1 MKKNRKA
8 LNRAA
13 IAALSASM
21 VAPSVAPAIPVFAE
35 ELEKMTAEDVEA
47 ANKATPSTPE
57 IDQEDQEQSLPDEE
71 IEDEVI
77 DDEIMKDEVIDDET
91 SNDDLDATPSVPQQ
105 EEYPEFGTS
114 EFWDWFDELLMEIC
128 GEDVDRTNLSD
139 TEQERLLEKIQAWHK
154 TITEDVIDDDY
165 PAFSSEADSAFMKW
179 FMEFAASVDEDGN
192 INGYD
197 DDILLQWIKNSDAE
211 DVMHFLLMYRTITE
225 SGITPFSALG
235 DLWPAT
241 YGQNSNVF
249 EDGTGTKE
257 HPYII
262 DSVQDLR
269 AVAVEIANPG
279 STRNEDTYYKI
290 EAGTYDLQGCW
301 IPIGFPSND
310 GGTSTAF
317 RGHMAAEDGANIIN
331 LGIKA
336 NSQFGIDADLAEKIS
351 KQEAVGFFGVL
362 GDGATVTGLNIDTK
376 GNTLVGN
383 NYVGILAGDVQ
394 RATIKECTVK
404 GHVKG
409 YGYVGGLVGYTH
421 DDNTGSSNARTTII
435 EDCVADGVAAY
446 TVEKVG
452 SGEFLDGHACV
463 GGIVG
468 LAENTSVLDTSV
480 KTYTGNGGHVYGN
493 NAYVGG
499 IAGAILD
506 SDLYNSEVKQ
516 GEIGS
521 SNDFA
526 VGGILGAFGGGN
538 VKVARFSGDANT
550 PNSTNHYSAA
560 FIGTRVRGGHFVY
573 GEGANIGYL
582 FTDSKEK
589 ADTGICGSRI
599 EDDGV
604 FDTDAHIGYWHAN
617 DIRFSLISGNN
628 AEHSEDY
635 FYKELENGIKV
646 IRNDDE
652 AQNIE
657 TINHYT
663 ANKSGHPTRGYMLT
677 IETPMVDGKKAA
689 EITAHIDGTHKPIVT
704 ADDLGAYAPGDVV
717 YVSFK
722 PLKDGNVYFQMDN
735 EKEQNPYY
743 TYYEKDLFD
752 VFSEDTIT
760 EGLVNGNGFYFVM
773 PESDVTLGAKYK
785 SVSQGIEINPSRIVF
800 DVVQERTG
808 NRENPTITYKVTA
821 YDGDPSQDANV
832 NIITDIN
839 NKQWKDVLI
848 MTVNDDG
855 VETETKV
862 PFPLGSKVNGVD
874 NKKFNLQWA
883 IQDEQNNIV
892 KDLTVAG
899 DVEAGRKASFLLDV
913 SKDSDN
919 AMMNYIKSEEERQKQ
934 GGYKDSLT
942 SVAPKY
948 FHSMISAKATIED
961 SEDKDNP
968 PIGYTDITVRLHIKD
983 GTSVAVKRASLDRN
997 EITYDVVRT
1006 LTGDRT
1012 NPTVKY
1018 TVKGGDKG
1026 TTGASLTAAF
1036 EPDYFSNDQVH
1047 WYVSKDNGNL
1057 QSDRPVDVPA
1067 DHDTVGDGTIS
1078 VKQTGTGDHA
1088 YRNATINLD
1097 GITDTECTNATIKG
1111 WVDDQDLNYTDQ
1123 MLQVPA
1129 TEHSYTKYVKVTA
1142 EDKVNGNATDT
1153 CKVTVNFHTEDQTEI
1168 QPTAIEINDKGNI
1181 HNYNI
1186 LYKFAGDNQSEITAR
1201 TITKDDAAT
1210 TKLENGIGDQVS
1222 ATVSPVY
1229 DNTVHAPYKNGV
1241 VWSLGNH
1248 PDFPDLNV
1256 NDILHIDS
1264 KTGQITVRGYNN
1276 SAESADLGYSPWVQS
1291 LIRENKLDG
1300 TTVKVRVIAKTENGK
1315 LEDYKDI
1322 SISFKAET
1330 MSPSTEDSVKFDVV
1344 LTKDVANSLAD
1355 TDIQEK
1361 ETWSGTD
1368 AQKISATSTGTA
1380 EAPVFTVE
1388 GNQDIIRLRDSL
1400 TKAITTNKYVMVN
1413 TDAQWI
1419 QNIIK
1424 NRKTGNTGSEQVV
1437 VKAKTNS
1444 GTSVTEIPVAVNFR
1458 YDGTDMTASTVS
1470 ELPEGYEASPDVIV
1484 SSTPE
1489 NTYDV
1494 NKAQVK
1500 DRQITMDV
1508 VATQGNYS
1516 VNNPGTR
1523 KWSYGIVKLD
1533 NTTYSSQGVKEND
1546 AVYELS
1552 GDIKD
1557 YCKVD
1562 ANGYLVPIKGN
1573 WEDLIS
1579 AGQTKGSV
1587 SGIVTAKKEAD
1598 GKTTSDS
1605 YKVTINFRYDKAVLN
1620 SHEETFDVVYT
1631 HDSRTNSEKSHW
1643 SGDEYIQLKAQI
1655 SDESGQN
1662 VTPVW
1667 ESSDPSIVTVDQ
1679 DGRVFVNKE
1688 TWIKDI
1694 IDNAQAYDED
1704 THSGTKTVTVTAKHP
1719 TTGATADTC
1728 TFTVNFRYDKA
1739 IVDKNEEVY
1748 NLVLTQT
1755 SRTNNPSAKWSG
1767 NDLRKLNAKIFV
1779 APGLNNNPYWASE
1792 DSGIVTVDE
1801 AGNIQPVIDADWQK
1815 EIIAQ
1820 HRFSGQKKV
1829 AINVTNDAKTIKDS
1843 TNVTVNFNYENVEMD
1858 ENAKTMDVVITASGN
1873 RSNPNYTVT
1882 GATTG
1887 NVSAVLNSANPDEKK
1902 VVYSSGDSNLL
1913 KVDQDGRLSL
1923 VLPMVKDAN
1932 GNLVQAQGTE
1942 FSKNAH
1948 GFIQEALKHKFVD
1961 LDGQRYIS
1969 SIGIVVTA
1977 ASEDGRMADQC
1988 NVKLNIKYID
1998 NTYSSSGGGGGGGGS
2013 HSGGGGGGGSSSS
2026 AVTPGGT
2033 TSTGPASSI
2042 PDYVVSGGKW
2052 VQNAEGKWLY
2062 TNNRTYTNEW
2072 AAVLNPYADPNKGQK
2087 PFDWFHFGADS
2098 FMTVGWYTDANNDTF
2113 FLHNVSDNTLGHMY
2127 TGWNWID
2134 DNGDGF
2140 AECYYFQEQ
2149 SDGRRGR
2156 LFKNEK
2162 TPDGYTVNEKGQWTE
2177 NGQVITKDIRPQQ

>member
-1 MKKNRKA
+1 MKKNRKT
-8 LNRAA
+8 LNRATVA
-13 IAALSASM
+13 VLSASM
-21 VAPSVAPAIPVFAE
+21 VAPSLAPAIPVFAE
-35 ELEKMTAEDVEA
+35 ELDKMETNGEESE
-47 ANKATPSTPE
+47 NQATPSTPK
-57 IDQEDQEQSLPDEE
+57 PDKDDPLLDGE
-71 IEDEVI
+71 IENDAVI
-77 DDEIMKDEVIDDET
+77 EDDGIEDDQ
-91 SNDDLDATPSVPQQ
+91 DATASVP
-105 EEYPEFGTS
+105 EKEYPKFGTTA
-114 EFWDWFDELLMEIC
+114 FWDWFHSLLIEIC
-128 GEDVDRTNLSD
+128 GEGADFTELSD
-139 TEQERLLEKIQAWHK
+139 LEQENLLEYIREWHE
-154 TITEDVIDDDY
+154 TIAEDIADNTY
-165 PAFSSEADSAFMKW
+165 PAFSVDSDSD
-179 FMEFAASVDEDGN
+179 FMEWFNKYAVSMDEDGMV
-192 INGYD
+192 IGYKN
-197 DDILLQWIKNSDAE
+197 DILLQWIKNSEAE
-211 DVMHFLLMYRTITE
+211 DVMQFLLVYNAMREGNIMTL
-225 SGITPFSALG
+225 SAIG
-235 DLWPAT
+235 DLWPAA
-241 YGQNSNVF
+241 YGQNGDVF
-249 EDGTGTKE
+249 QNGTGEKE

-269 AVAVEIANPG
+269 AVALEIANPG
-279 STRNEDTYYKI
+279 SDRNEGTYYKI
-290 EAGTYDLQGCW
+290 ESGTYNLQGCW

-310 GGTSTAF
+310 GGKTTAF
-317 RGHMAAEDGANIIN
+317 RGHMAAEEGVDIIN

-336 NSQFGIDADLAEKIS
+336 NNELGISPDMAKAIS
-351 KQEAVGFFGVL
+351 RQESVGFFGTI

-376 GNTLVGN
+376 GNTLVGK

-409 YGYVGGLVGYTH
+409 YGYVGGLVGYAH
-421 DDNTGSSNARTTII
+421 DDSTGSSNARTTVI
-435 EDCVADGVAAY
+435 EDCTADGVAAY
-446 TVEKVG
+446 TIDKVG
-452 SGEFLDGHACV
+452 SDEFLDGHACV
-463 GGIVG
+463 GGIIG
-468 LAENTSVLDTSV
+468 LAENASIVDTSV
-480 KTYTGNGGHVYGN
+480 TTYTGSGGHIYGN

-516 GEIGS
+516 GEVGS
-521 SNDFA
+521 ANDFA

-538 VKVARFSGDANT
+538 VKVARFSGNANT

-604 FDTDAHIGYWHAN
+604 FDTDAHIGYWHTN
-617 DIRFSLISGNN
+617 DTRFSLISGNN
-628 AEHSEDY
+628 AEHSDDY
-635 FYKELENGIKV
+635 FYKELENGIKA
-646 IRNDDE
+646 IRNDND
-652 AQNIE
+652 AQNID
-657 TINHYT
+657 TINHFT
-663 ANKSGHPTRGYMLT
+663 ANHSGYPTRGYLLT
-677 IETPMVDGKKAA
+677 IETPMVEGKKAA

-735 EKEQNPYY
+735 EKGQNPYY

-760 EGLVNGNGFYFVM
+760 EGLTNGNGFYFTM

-785 SVSQGIEINPSRIVF
+785 SVSQGIEIDPSRIVF

-808 NRENPTITYKVTA
+808 DRENPTITYKVTA
-821 YDGDPSQDANV
+821 YDGDPSQDTGAK
-832 NIITDIN
+832 IITDIN

-848 MTVNDDG
+848 MTVNDHG
-855 VETETKV
+855 VETETKA

-874 NKKFNLQWA
+874 NQKFNLQWA
-883 IQDEQNNIV
+883 VQDERNNIV
-892 KDLTVAG
+892 KDLTVSGDLAAG
-899 DVEAGRKASFLLDV
+899 QKASFLLDV

-919 AMMNYIKSEEERQKQ
+919 ALMEYIRSEEERQKQ

-961 SEDKDNP
+961 SVDEDNP

-1018 TVKGGDKG
+1018 TIKGGDKG

-1047 WYVSKDNGNL
+1047 WYISKDNGNL
-1057 QSDRPVDVPA
+1057 QADRPVDVPA
-1067 DHDTVGDGTIS
+1067 DHNTAGDGTIS

-1097 GITDTECTNATIKG
+1097 GMTDTECTNATIKG
-1111 WVDDQDLNYTDQ
+1111 WVDDQDLNYTKQ
-1123 MLQVPA
+1123 MLKVPD
-1129 TEHSYTKYVKVTA
+1129 TGHSYTKYVKVTA

-1153 CKVTVNFHTEDQTEI
+1153 CKVTVNFHTDDQTEI
-1168 QPTAIEINDKGNI
+1168 QPTNIEINDKGNI

-1186 LYKFAGDNQSEITAR
+1186 LYKFAGGNQSEITAR
-1201 TITKDDAAT
+1201 TITMDDAAT
-1210 TKLENGIGDQVS
+1210 TKLENGIGDKVS

-1229 DNTVHAPYKNGV
+1229 DNSIHEPYKNGV
-1241 VWSLGNH
+1241 IWSLGNH

-1264 KTGQITVRGYNN
+1264 KTGQITIRGFNG
-1276 SAESADLGYSPWVQS
+1276 STESTELGYSPWVQS

-1300 TTVKVRVIAKTENGK
+1300 TTVKVRVVAKTENGK
-1315 LEDYKDI
+1315 LEDYQDI

-1330 MSPSTEDSVKFDVV
+1330 MSPGTEDTVKFDVV
-1344 LTKDVANSLAD
+1344 LTKEAANSLAD
-1355 TDIQEK
+1355 TDVQMK
-1361 ETWSGTD
+1361 ENWNGTD
-1368 AQKISATSTGTA
+1368 AQQISATSTGTA

-1400 TKAITTNKYVMVN
+1400 ARSITTNKYVTVN
-1413 TDAQWI
+1413 TAAKWI
-1419 QNIIK
+1419 QDIIN
-1424 NRKTGNTGSEQVV
+1424 NRKNGNTGSEQVV
-1437 VKAKTNS
+1437 IKAQTNS
-1444 GTSVTEIPVAVNFR
+1444 GTSVTEIPVSVNFR
-1458 YDGTDMTASTVS
+1458 YDGTDMTAETISK
-1470 ELPEGYEASPDVIV
+1470 LPEGYEASPDVIV
-1484 SSTPE
+1484 SATPE
-1489 NTYDV
+1489 DTYDV
-1494 NKAQVK
+1494 KKAQVK

-1516 VNNPGTR
+1516 VSNPGTR
-1523 KWSYGIVKLD
+1523 KWSYGIVKLE

-1557 YCKVD
+1557 YCRVD
-1562 ANGYLVPIKGN
+1562 ANGYLVPIKGH

-1579 AGQTKGSV
+1579 SGQTKGSV
-1587 SGIVTAKKEAD
+1587 SGIVTARKETD
-1598 GKTTSDS
+1598 GKATTDS
-1605 YKVTINFRYDKAVLN
+1605 YKVTINFRYDKTVLD

-1643 SGDEYIQLKAQI
+1643 SGDGYIQLKAQI
-1655 SDESGQN
+1655 SDENGHN

-1688 TWIKDI
+1688 TWIQEI
-1694 IDNAQAYDED
+1694 IDNAQAYGED

-1728 TFTVNFRYDKA
+1728 LFTVNFRYDQA
-1739 IVDKNEEVY
+1739 IVDRNEEVY

-1779 APGLNNNPYWASE
+1779 APGLNNNPYWSSE

-1801 AGNIQPVIDADWQK
+1801 AGNIQPVINADWQK

-1829 AINVTNDAKTIKDS
+1829 AINVANDTKTIKDS
-1843 TNVTVNFNYENVEMD
+1843 TNVTVNFNYENVEMA

-1873 RSNPNYTVT
+1873 RSNPSYAVT

-1887 NVSAVLNSANPDEKK
+1887 SVSAVLNSVNPDETK
-1902 VVYSSGDSNLL
+1902 VVYSSGDSGLL
-1913 KVDQDGRLSL
+1913 SVDQNGKLSL
-1923 VLPMVKDAN
+1923 VLPMVKDSN
-1932 GNLVQAQGTE
+1932 GNPVQAQGSA
-1942 FSKNAH
+1942 FANNAH
-1948 GFIQEALKHKFVD
+1948 GFIKEALKHKFVD
-1961 LDGQRYIS
+1961 ADGQRYIS
-1969 SIGIVVTA
+1969 SIGVVVTA

-1988 NVKLNIKYID
+1988 NVKLNIKFID

-2013 HSGGGGGGGSSSS
+2013 SSGGGGGSSSS
-2026 AVTPGGT
+2026 GVTPGGS
-2033 TSTGPASSI
+2033 TSHTATNLPS
-2042 PDYVVSGGKW
+2042 YVIKGGTWTK
-2052 VQNAEGKWLY
+2052 NAAEQWFY
-2062 TNNRTYTNEW
+2062 TNGRTFTDEW
-2072 AAVLNPYADPNKGQK
+2072 AAVQNPYADPKQGQ
-2087 PFDWFHFGADS
+2087 PMYDWFHFGTDS
-2098 FMTVGWYTDANNDTF
+2098 VMTVGWYTDQNGDTF
-2113 FLHNVSDNTLGHMY
+2113 FLHNVHDNTYGHMY
-2127 TGWNWID
+2127 TGWKWID

-2140 AECYYFQEQ
+2140 AECYYFQEA

-2162 TPDGYTVNEKGQWTE
+2162 TPDGYMVNTKGQWTE